1 MRPLPDFDQDLRT
14 WALESLI
21 KYEGNLDTRM
31 YTFAD
36 LYINLNSCKDTKV
49 LYTLWN
55 GWKTDNPG
63 NPIYKL

>member
-1 MRPLPDFDQDLRT
+1 MESYPFNQDLRT

-36 LYINLNSCKDTKV
+36 LYIGLNSSKDTKV

-55 GWKTDNPG
+55 GWKTDNPD
-63 NPIYKL
+63 NPKYKL